1 MSDTRFV
8 IFAAPRTGSNYLC
21 TLLNCHP
28 EILCH
33 HELFNPRG
41 IFYALDHRDGSIDL
55 GNVADR
61 DRRPLE
67 FLHDVWLAAAG
78 STCTGFKMTRDQDE
92 IVIRHLLDDAAVR
105 KIVLRRGNRLKTF
118 VSQLIAEQT
127 DRWEAYDRTELPDDV
142 DKVRVDV
149 ASLEAHVA
157 RNERFYEGIL
167 RPLRARRQRFIEVM
181 YEELHSRSEHRRLLT
196 FLGVK
201 AVDEPLRSCS
211 VKQNPCDLRA
221 LIANFAEIESELRGS
236 EFADELHDVL
246 T

>member
-1 MSDTRFV
+1 MSETRFA
-8 IFAAPRTGSNYLC
+8 ILAAPRTGSNYLC
-21 TLLNCHP
+21 TLLNSHP

-41 IFYALDHRDGSIDL
+41 IFYAVDHRDGSIDL
-55 GNVADR
+55 GSVADR

-67 FLHDVWLAAAG
+67 FLQDVWLAGAG
-78 STCTGFKMTRDQDE
+78 ATCTGFKMTRDQDDV
-92 IVIRHLLDDAAVR
+92 VIRHLLDDSAVL

-127 DRWEAYDRTELPDDV
+127 DRWEAYDTTEFPRGV
-142 DKVRVDV
+142 GKVRVDV

-157 RNERFYEGIL
+157 RNERFYDSVL

-196 FLGVK
+196 FLGVN
-201 AVDEPLRSCS
+201 AIHEPLSSSS
-211 VKQNPCDLRA
+211 VKQNPRNLRA
-221 LIANFAEIESELRGS
+221 VIANFAEVESALRGS
-236 EFADELHDVL
+236 AYADELHDVL

>member
-8 IFAAPRTGSNYLC
+8 ILAAPRTGSNYLC
-21 TLLNCHP
+21 TLLNSHP

-41 IFYALDHRDGSIDL
+41 IFYALDHRDGFIDL
-55 GNVADR
+55 GSVADR

-67 FLHDVWLAAAG
+67 FLQDVWLAGAG
-78 STCTGFKMTRDQDE
+78 STCTGFKMTRDQDDV
-92 IVIRHLLDDAAVR
+92 VIRHLIDDAAVL
-105 KIVLRRGNRLKTF
+105 KIVLRRSNRLKTF

-127 DRWEAYDRTELPDDV
+127 DRWEAYDRTELPHDV
-142 DKVRVDV
+142 DKVHVDV
-149 ASLEAHVA
+149 ASLKAHVA
-157 RNERFYEGIL
+157 RNERFYESIL

-181 YEELHSRSEHRRLLT
+181 YEELHFRSEHHRLLT

-201 AVDEPLRSCS
+201 AIHEPLSSSS

-221 LIANFAEIESELRGS
+221 VIANFAEVESELRGS
-236 EFADELHDVL
+236 EYADELHDVL

>member
-21 TLLNCHP
+21 TLLNSHP

-55 GNVADR
+55 GSVADR

-67 FLHDVWLAAAG
+67 FLQDVWLAAAG
-78 STCTGFKMTRDQDE
+78 STCTGFKMTRDQDD
-92 IVIRHLLDDAAVR
+92 IVIRHLLDDPAVR

-149 ASLEAHVA
+149 ASLKAHVA
-157 RNERFYEGIL
+157 RNERFYDSIL
-167 RPLRARRQRFIEVM
+167 RPLRARRQRFIEVT
-181 YEELHSRSEHRRLLT
+181 YEELHSRSQHHRLLA

-201 AVDEPLRSCS
+201 AVDEPLRASS

-221 LIANFAEIESELRGS
+221 LIANFAEVESELRGS